1 MIYLFVTFVCLISPS
16 GAANQIISI
25 DEFFVK
31 MRNTLRTGPLPN
43 KYENADPNTDE
54 DATDTEVD
62 DFSDCKQNIL
72 KVATRDETFY
82 VNDTDRVLFKDGNF
96 LPKIHNK
103 INAPNG
109 ENGTRLVGIYKD
121 YGICLKQWPEIP
133 NLELAFNL
141 FTRHLF
147 PGSNLTPE
155 ADVILINDQVFL
167 VTAYVDGP
175 TLSHYFEKT
184 KDPLPYLNE
193 ISTFQLI
200 LASIIAMPED
210 GRPQNYILRK
220 NNTIVSIDNDRGFG
234 TEIVKD
240 FKPEGNSDLMRVHS
254 ALFVLS
260 QMQDPIPQELITR
273 LIHVYNHFDFF
284 FNKFNEESRSN
295 NESLN
300 KLFSREQKKEISK
313 NHNALVYCFDL
324 SVLKSRLLD
333 RISIFEI
340 LARKKE
346 LNLNPLD
353 FLNAVNCV
361 VGDIYQK
368 SFQENSSLHE
378 RYQKADG
385 KLMEGISPKNFCL
398 ILELQTYSQNSD
410 YNDSQ
415 NIYCNDIASIQLN
428 IFYKKRKLNL
438 ENLRETI
445 TDSINSTPKR
455 TALLRS
461 SSITPSSPPE
471 KQTKPL
477 CLFRSTTYG

>member
-1 MIYLFVTFVCLISPS
+1 ML
-16 GAANQIISI
+16 
-25 DEFFVK
+25 
-31 MRNTLRTGPLPN
+31 
-43 KYENADPNTDE
+43 
-54 DATDTEVD
+54 
-62 DFSDCKQNIL
+62 
-72 KVATRDETFY
+72 
-82 VNDTDRVLFKDGNF
+82 
-96 LPKIHNK
+96 
-103 INAPNG
+103 
-109 ENGTRLVGIYKD
+109 
-121 YGICLKQWPEIP
+121 
-133 NLELAFNL
+133 
-141 FTRHLF
+141 
-147 PGSNLTPE
+147 
-155 ADVILINDQVFL
+155 
-167 VTAYVDGP
+167 
-175 TLSHYFEKT
+175 
-184 KDPLPYLNE
+184 
-193 ISTFQLI
+193 
-200 LASIIAMPED
+200 ED
-210 GRPQNYILRK
+210 GRPQNYILGK
-220 NNTIVSIDNDRGFG
+220 NNKIVSIDNDRGFG

-260 QMQDPIPQELITR
+260 QMQDNIPQELIIR
-273 LIHVYNHFDFF
+273 LIDIYNNFDLF
-284 FNKFNEESRSN
+284 FNKFNDESRSN
-295 NESLN
+295 NEYLN
-300 KLFSREQKKEISK
+300 KLFSKKQKKKISK

-324 SVLKSRLLD
+324 SALKSRLFE
-333 RISIFEI
+333 RITIFEN
-340 LARKKE
+340 LSKKKE

-353 FLNAVNCV
+353 FLNAVNCI

-398 ILELQTYSQNSD
+398 MLELQTYSQNSY

-415 NIYCNDIASIQLN
+415 NSYYNDIGNIQSN
-428 IFYKKRKLNL
+428 NFYKKRNLNL